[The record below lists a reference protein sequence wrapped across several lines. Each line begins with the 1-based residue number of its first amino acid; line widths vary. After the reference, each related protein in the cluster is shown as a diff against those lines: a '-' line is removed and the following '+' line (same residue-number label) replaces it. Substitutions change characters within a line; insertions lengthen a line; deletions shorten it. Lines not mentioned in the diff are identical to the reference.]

1 MFQRPEIKLT
11 SKKCYTDQAKPCDAS
26 LKFFFNMVNG
36 SIRDVQMGP
45 IWLLVGEPTA
55 YLLAP
60 PSCIKMNLDPRSDR
74 FIKLW
79 FGTFDQSV

>member
-11 SKKCYTDQAKPCDAS
+11 SKKCYNDQAKPCDAS
-26 LKFFFNMVNG
+26 LKFFNMVNG

-60 PSCIKMNLDPRSDR
+60 PWCIKMNLDPRSDR

>member
-1 MFQRPEIKLT
+1 MYQRLEIKLT
-11 SKKCYTDQAKPCDAS
+11 SKKCYNDQAKPCDAS
-26 LKFFFNMVNG
+26 LKFFNMVNG

-74 FIKLW
+74 CAQSCFS
-79 FGTFDQSV
+79 TFDHSV

>member
-1 MFQRPEIKLT
+1 MYQRLEIKLT

-55 YLLAP
+55 YLLVP
-60 PSCIKMNLDPRSDR
+60 PWCIKMNLDPRLGR
-74 FIKLW
+74 FIHSCFSTL
-79 FGTFDQSV
+79 D